1 MKYKYPYAL
10 FGNGPKPTHP
20 AIKRRLNLINT
31 FFCVDGGADKLI
43 EMGYKPNLILGDL
56 DSIDKRKN
64 KYGCDIIFLED
75 QAKNDLEKS
84 ISWCIDQGIKELELF
99 GFSHG
104 RDDHHL
110 ANILIMKDF
119 SSKVKIKMY
128 TNNSLLLFVNKYFTF
143 SSNPNQKISII
154 SFNQETKITTTGLKY
169 SLQNSS
175 LISPSH
181 GISNIATGTNFTVK
195 PTDWILVII
204 HYNR

>member
-20 AIKRRLNLINT
+20 AVKKRLNLINT

-43 EMGYKPNLILGDL
+43 EMGYKPDLILGDL

-75 QAKNDLEKS
+75 QTKNDLEKS

-128 TNNSLLLFVNKYFTF
+128 TNNSLLLFINKNSTF
-143 SSNPNQKISII
+143 SSNPNQKISIF

-175 LISPSH
+175 LSSASH
-181 GISNIATGTNFTVK
+181 GISNLATGTSFSIK
-195 PTDWILVII
+195 PSDWILVLI
-204 HYNR
+204 HYYQ

>member
-20 AIKRRLNLINT
+20 AVKRRLNLINT

-75 QAKNDLEKS
+75 QTKNDLEKS
-84 ISWCIDQGIKELELF
+84 MLWCIDQKIKELELF
-99 GFSHG
+99 GFSYG
-104 RDDHHL
+104 RDDQHM
-110 ANILIMKDF
+110 ANILIMKNF
-119 SSKVKIKMY
+119 SSQLKIKMY
-128 TNNSLLLFVNKYFTF
+128 TNNSLLLFINKHSTF
-143 SSNPNQKISII
+143 SSNPNQIISIL

-169 SLQNSS
+169 SLQNSP
-175 LISPSH
+175 LTSPSH
-181 GISNIATGTNFTVK
+181 GISNLATGTSFSIK
-195 PTDWILVII
+195 PSDWVLVLI
-204 HYNR
+204 HYYQ